1 MILNMPLED
10 LRELKTVVALL
21 TSEHFK
27 TQQFVVFKHSVFFT
41 MYFFFL
47 MHMLFSLP
55 TLNTFFHIFVYVYI
69 YRTDRSMP
77 TKKTKVFLKARHA

>member
-21 TSEHFK
+21 TSEHLK
-27 TQQFVVFKHSVFFT
+27 TQQFVVFKHSVFFI
-41 MYFFFL
+41 MHFL
-47 MHMLFSLP
+47 FLIHMLFSLP

-69 YRTDRSMP
+69 YWRDSSMP